1 MLHRSCCKFL
11 MTLNALRNSKA
22 ARINTGRRFLQTDL
36 KIPGPGTYE
45 LKAGEV

>member
-1 MLHRSCCKFL
+1 MA
-11 MTLNALRNSKA
+11 LNALRNSKA